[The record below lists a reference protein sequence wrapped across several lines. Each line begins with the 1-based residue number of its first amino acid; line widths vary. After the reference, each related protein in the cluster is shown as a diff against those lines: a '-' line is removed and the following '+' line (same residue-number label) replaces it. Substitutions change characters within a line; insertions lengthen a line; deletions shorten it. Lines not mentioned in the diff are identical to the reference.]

1 MNSSSITHLWTRLTS
16 KTYEDAWVERL
27 RFAGPENLVIKAF
40 PASRTLR
47 LQIYTNATT
56 SKKLVKLFGGS
67 VRPFR
72 LATWKPP
79 EIKRRKPIVIA
90 GGLRLHND
98 RELFLQDRKKK
109 EGFPLLIPA
118 EMAFGTGEHATTRSC
133 LRILSEIASQLPQK
147 NWSFLDLGMGSGI
160 LALAAELFGAQ
171 KILGIDFD
179 VRCLKVAKA
188 NAKANQLQKA
198 KWEQTDLLKWEI
210 PGTWDVIAANIYSS
224 VLTAAA
230 PKIVK
235 ALKPEGSLI
244 LSGIFAQEIPQIE
257 KCFADLGLKRKKS
270 IIQGKWGALWLEKT
284 HEK

>member
-1 MNSSSITHLWTRLTS
+1 MTITHLWTRLTS
-16 KTYEDAWVERL
+16 KQHEDAWVERL
-27 RFAGPENLVIKAF
+27 RFAGPENLVMKTF

-47 LQIYTNATT
+47 LQVYTNAAT

-79 EIKRRKPIVIA
+79 EIKRQKPIIIA

-98 RELFLQDRKKK
+98 RKLFLEDRKKK
-109 EGFPLLIPA
+109 KGYSLLIPA

-133 LRILSEIASQLPQK
+133 LRILSEMREVFSLQ
-147 NWSFLDLGMGSGI
+147 NSSFLDLGMGSGI
-160 LALAAELFGAQ
+160 LALAAELFGAE
-171 KILGIDFD
+171 KILGVDFD
-179 VRCLKVAKA
+179 QRCVKVAQS
-188 NAKANQLQKA
+188 NAKANQLSKS
-198 KWEQTDLLKWEI
+198 KWQQADLLKWKI
-210 PGTWDVIAANIYSS
+210 PGAWDVIAANIYSS

-230 PKIVK
+230 SKIVK

-257 KCFADLGLKRKKS
+257 KCFADLGLKKKRV
-270 IIQGKWGALWLEKT
+270 IIQGKWGAIYFK
-284 HEK
+284 KP